1 MATDPGTD
9 LAPAPAPHHT
19 PAPVLAP
26 APALDLRDV
35 EGPPA
40 LDELHDRWGSASRSC
55 LGLSRQQWHHPATT
69 RLVDAIAAERDLTE
83 ALRDLGAARA
93 EAGLSLDELLGDLDV
108 LGRLL
113 PRRDTVSDIGID
125 RVDHLRAAAVASTAW
140 AETFYASTE
149 APRCVD
155 ALTGLAT
162 VELLE
167 ARLDQLSRQRRHD
180 PRRPRRALVVLA
192 LRCEHTSPFATLSR
206 RILAADQMRS
216 AFPTSDTVALLE
228 PTHAL
233 VALVEEGPALDEGIA
248 TLSRGAPR
256 DRVWVEPLPSRTSDA
271 VALVRELATIP
282 RLPAVAP
289 AGPVRHP

>member
-1 MATDPGTD
+1 MANDPGTD
-9 LAPAPAPHHT
+9 LAPAPHH
-19 PAPVLAP
+19 AP

-35 EGPPA
+35 EDLPT

-55 LGLSRQQWHHPATT
+55 LGLSRQQWHHPATS
-69 RLVDAIAAERDLTE
+69 RLVDAIAADHDLTE
-83 ALRDLGAARA
+83 PLRDLGAARA

-140 AETFYASTE
+140 AETFYASAA

-206 RILAADQMRS
+206 RIRAADQMRS

-233 VALVEEGPALDEGIA
+233 VALVEEGPGLDEGIEA
-248 TLSRGAPR
+248 LTAGAPH
-256 DRVWVEPLPSRTSDA
+256 DRVWVEPLPSRASDA

-282 RLPAVAP
+282 RLPTVAP
-289 AGPVRHP
+289 AEPVRHP